1 MNTITLYK
9 TEIKFLLE
17 HLDTEAIKI
26 INIKNDTNKK
36 TVELDDKLQML
47 NDICD
52 KIQQQL

>member
-9 TEIKFLLE
+9 TQIKFLLE

>member
-1 MNTITLYK
+1 MDTITLYK

-17 HLDTEAIKI
+17 HLDNEAIKI

>member
-36 TVELDDKLQML
+36 TIELDDKLQML

>member
-1 MNTITLYK
+1 MKTITLYK

-26 INIKNDTNKK
+26 INIKNDTDKK

>member
-9 TEIKFLLE
+9 TEIKFLLK
-17 HLDTEAIKI
+17 HLDTEALKI

-36 TVELDDKLQML
+36 TIELDDKLQML

>member
-1 MNTITLYK
+1 METITLYK

-26 INIKNDTNKK
+26 INIKNNNERKGI
-36 TVELDDKLQML
+36 ELEDKLQML

-52 KIQQQL
+52 KIQEQR

>member
-36 TVELDDKLQML
+36 TVEIDDKLQML

>member
-26 INIKNDTNKK
+26 INIKNYNF
-36 TVELDDKLQML
+36 LL
-47 NDICD
+47 
-52 KIQQQL
+52 KIHYEIPN

>member
-26 INIKNDTNKK
+26 INIKNNTDKK
-36 TVELDDKLQML
+36 TVELDDKLQIL

>member
-1 MNTITLYK
+1 MDTITLYK

-36 TVELDDKLQML
+36 TIELDDKLQML

>member
-36 TVELDDKLQML
+36 TVEIDDKLQIL

>member
-9 TEIKFLLE
+9 TEIKFLLK